1 MLDSFFNFL
10 TKRPA
15 RSLTL
20 LLVVLGVIFSQ
31 IQYFSLDASE
41 DSLSLDGDENLALYN
56 KTIETFG
63 LLDILVISYTASD
76 GVLKPDQL
84 KHLRVFRDQLLSIE
98 KINTITSIL
107 DVSLFKSPPLNLIEL
122 VSDIYTIDNGKADMS
137 LVENEFK
144 SSPLYANNL
153 VSEDGNTTALL
164 ITLKTANELEIADS
178 DILKSTVNEIRQT
191 MDKHRDNAQ
200 LFLGGVPMI
209 RNDIVSFIAK
219 DIVVF
224 SLSVIALMSAVLI
237 FIFRSIRWV
246 LIPIL
251 VSTCSALVMTGIIG
265 SLGWKVTVIS
275 ANFFSLLLV
284 LTLSINIHLVVRY
297 RELAQ
302 TYPDLAL
309 NELVIKTLQQMLKP
323 CIFTTLT
330 TVAAFASFTMSS
342 VRPVIDFG
350 WMMSIG
356 VCISL
361 TASFIA
367 FPVLMSLMSKPKVKT
382 HNTELP
388 IVQKMAYLTDK
399 YGNQLVAVSLLLV
412 VICLFGVSKLGVE
425 NRFID
430 YFKKS
435 TEINQGLTFIDQK
448 LGGTIPLEIVFDDL
462 ANDYWADE
470 TLRKDFHKVHQ
481 YVESLD
487 ATGKVLSIDTLMEI
501 LSQANDNKMPN
512 GFLLSIG
519 RNKMPQSAKSQVL
532 DPHISDKTDQ
542 LRLVARIKETNQ
554 NLNRNELIN
563 DIRMQLINE
572 FGFKPDSFKFTGPFT
587 LYNNLLESLFDSQI
601 RSIAVVFFIVF
612 LMFLF
617 IFRSISIS
625 VLAIIPNM
633 LPSLFILGIMGLANI
648 PLDIMTITIAA
659 IAIGIGVD
667 NAIHY
672 IHRFKAELIKDND
685 YRAAMY
691 RSHDSIGLAIL
702 FTAVTV
708 AIGFSVLILSNFIPS
723 IYFGVFTAI
732 AMLSAFIV
740 NLTLLPKLILI
751 FKPKMNNTNLTF

>member
-31 IQYFSLDASE
+31 IPYFSLDASE

-56 KTIETFG
+56 ETIETFG
-63 LLDILVISYTASD
+63 SLDTLVISYTAS
-76 GVLKPDQL
+76 GSILKPDQL
-84 KHLRVFRDQLLSIE
+84 KHLRAFRDQLLSIE
-98 KINTITSIL
+98 TIKTVTSIL
-107 DVSLFKSPPLNLIEL
+107 DISLFKSPPLNLIEL

-144 SSPLYANNL
+144 SSPLYANNF
-153 VSEDGNTTALL
+153 VSENGNTTALL
-164 ITLKTANELEIADS
+164 ITLKTANELEITDS
-178 DILKSTVNEIRQT
+178 GILKSAVNEIRQT
-191 MDKHRDNAQ
+191 MDKYRNNAQ

-209 RNDIVSFIAK
+209 RNDVVSFIAK
-219 DIVVF
+219 DIVIF
-224 SLSVIALMSAVLI
+224 SLSVIALMSIVLV

-251 VSTCSALVMTGIIG
+251 VSTCSALAMTGVIG
-265 SLGWKVTVIS
+265 ALGWKVTVIS

-284 LTLSINIHLVVRY
+284 LTLSINIHLIVRY

-302 TYPDLAL
+302 TSPDLAL
-309 NELVIKTLQQMLKP
+309 NDLVIKTLQQMLKP

-330 TVAAFASFTMSS
+330 TVAAFASFTMSN

-361 TASFIA
+361 VASFVS
-367 FPVLMSLMSKPKVKT
+367 FPVLMSLMSKPRVET
-382 HNTELP
+382 HETELP
-388 IVQKMAYLTDK
+388 FVKKMAYLTDK
-399 YGNQLVAVSLLLV
+399 YGNHLIAVLLLLV

-435 TEINQGLTFIDQK
+435 TEINQGLTFIDQE
-448 LGGTIPLEIVFDDL
+448 LGGTVPLEIIFDGL
-462 ANDYWADE
+462 ASDYWADE
-470 TLRKDFHKVHQ
+470 NLRKDFHKIHQ
-481 YVESLD
+481 YVESLE
-487 ATGKVLSIDTLMEI
+487 ATGKVLSIDTLMEV
-501 LSQANDNKMPN
+501 LSQANNNKMPN

-519 RNKMPQSAKSQVL
+519 RNKMPHSAKSQVL

-542 LRLVARIKETNQ
+542 LRLVARIRETNQ

-563 DIRMQLINE
+563 NIRMQLING
-572 FGFKPDSFKFTGPFT
+572 FGLKPDSFQFTGTFT

-601 RSIAVVFFIVF
+601 RSIATVFFIVF

-617 IFRSISIS
+617 IFKSISIS

-633 LPSLFILGIMGLANI
+633 LPSIFILGIMGLANI

-672 IHRFKAELIKDND
+672 IHRFKFELLKDND

-691 RSHDSIGLAIL
+691 RSHGSIGLAIL
-702 FTAVTV
+702 YTAVTV

-751 FKPKMNNTNLTF
+751 FKPKMNNTNLSF

>member
-15 RSLTL
+15 RSLAL
-20 LLVVLGVIFSQ
+20 LFVALGIIFSQ

-41 DSLSLDGDENLALYN
+41 DSLSLDGDEDLALYN
-56 KTIETFG
+56 ETIETFG
-63 LLDILVISYTASD
+63 SLDTLIISYTASD
-76 GVLKPDQL
+76 SVLKPDQL
-84 KHLRVFRDQLLSIE
+84 QHLRAFRDELLSIE
-98 KINTITSIL
+98 KINTVTSIL

-164 ITLKTANELEIADS
+164 ITLKTANELGIADS
-178 DILKSTVNEIRQT
+178 DILESAVDEIRQT
-191 MDKHRDNAQ
+191 IDKYRDSAQ

-209 RNDIVSFIAK
+209 RNDVILFIAK
-219 DIVVF
+219 DIIVF
-224 SLSVIALMSAVLI
+224 SVSVIALMSVILA
-237 FIFRSIRWV
+237 FIFRGVRWV

-251 VSTCSALVMTGIIG
+251 VSTCGALVMTGVIG
-265 SLGWKVTVIS
+265 ALGWKVTVIS

-309 NELVIKTLQQMLKP
+309 NDLVIKTLQQMLKP
-323 CIFTTLT
+323 CVFTTLT
-330 TVAAFASFTMSS
+330 TVAAFASFTMSN

-361 TASFIA
+361 TVSFVA

-382 HNTELP
+382 HETELP
-388 IVQKMAYLTDK
+388 IVQKMAYFTDK
-399 YGNQLVAVSLLLV
+399 YGSQLTAFSLLLV

-448 LGGTIPLEIVFDDL
+448 LGGTVPLEIIFDDL
-462 ANDYWADE
+462 ASDYWADE

-487 ATGKVLSIDTLMEI
+487 ATGKVLSIDTLMEV

-519 RNKMPQSAKSQVL
+519 RNKMPQSSKSQVL

-542 LRLVARIKETNQ
+542 LRLIARIKETDQ

-563 DIRMQLINE
+563 DIRMQLING
-572 FGFKPDSFKFTGPFT
+572 FGFKPDSFQFTGSFT

-601 RSIAVVFFIVF
+601 RSIAVVFFIIFV
-612 LMFLF
+612 MFLF

-672 IHRFKAELIKDND
+672 IHRFKAELMKDND

-691 RSHDSIGLAIL
+691 RSHGSIGLAML
-702 FTAVTV
+702 YTAVTV

-740 NLTLLPKLILI
+740 NLTLLPKLIQI
-751 FKPKMNNTNLTF
+751 FKPTMNN